1 MRLVS
6 LGLHNFRNIPH
17 ATFSIGERL
26 TVFLGDNA
34 QGKTNCLE
42 SVYFLVHGTGFRET
56 KEEELVLFGD
66 KPSAY
71 VEGVFIDDSGK
82 ISCKV
87 GLVKSEAGYSKSF
100 FINKTKKQL
109 RQYKQEPRG
118 VVLFAPE
125 HIEMLTGSPDKRR
138 SYFNKLISQFDFQY
152 KKSLDAY
159 ERAVRRRNKILENFE
174 DVIKLRAELSFW
186 NELCIQN
193 ATYVTNSRQKYCNFL
208 NSNPTIEN
216 KQFRIEYLKNEFN
229 QEQLN
234 KYEELELKTR
244 RTMCGPQKDDF
255 QIYLT
260 QKKDA
265 KDKPDVAQTSLPAG
279 RALTG
284 ENVQKFGSRS
294 EQRLA
299 LMWLKLAEIRYFQV
313 VSKFDPI
320 LLLDDVFS
328 EFDSANKELILD
340 LVRQYQTIA
349 STTDLEIVQLAK
361 KHKIPSEVIRL

>member
-17 ATFSIGERL
+17 AAFSIGERL

-42 SVYFLVHGTGFRET
+42 SVFFLVHGTGFRET

-71 VEGVFIDDSGK
+71 VEGVFLDDSGK

-87 GLVKSEAGYSKSF
+87 GLVKSETGYTKSF
-100 FINKTKKQL
+100 YINKTKKQL

-138 SYFNKLISQFDFQY
+138 SYFNKLISQFDYQY
-152 KKSLDAY
+152 KKNLDAY

-193 ATYVTNSRQKYCNFL
+193 ATYVTNVRQKYCDFL
-208 NSNPTIEN
+208 NSHPTIEN
-216 KQFRIEYLKNEFN
+216 KRFRIEYLKNEFN

-255 QIYLT
+255 QIFLA
-260 QKKDA
+260 QKKDT
-265 KDKPDVAQTSLPAG
+265 KDKPDVTK
-279 RALTG
+279 ALTG

-299 LMWLKLAEIRYFQV
+299 LMWLKLAEIRYFQE

-328 EFDSANKELILD
+328 EFDSTNKELILD

>member
-6 LGLHNFRNIPH
+6 LGLHNFRNIKD
-17 ATFSIGERL
+17 ASFTIGERL
-26 TVFLGDNA
+26 TVFIGDNA
-34 QGKTNCLE
+34 KGKTNCLE
-42 SVYFLVHGTGFRET
+42 AVYFLVHGTGFREA
-56 KEEELVLFGD
+56 KEEELVFFGD

-71 VEGVFIDDSGK
+71 VEGVFTDESGK

-87 GLVKSEAGYSKSF
+87 GMVRSETGYAKSF

-138 SYFNKLISQFDFQY
+138 SYFNKLISQFDYQY
-152 KKSLDAY
+152 KKSLDDY

-174 DVIKLRAELSFW
+174 DVIKLRAELTFW

-193 ATYVTNSRQKYCNFL
+193 AKYVTSVRQKYCDFL
-208 NSNPTIEN
+208 NSHPLIES
-216 KQFRIEYLKNEFN
+216 KKFCIEYLKNEFN
-229 QEQLN
+229 QSQLDR
-234 KYEELELKTR
+234 YEELELKTR

-255 QIYLT
+255 QIFLS
-260 QKKDA
+260 QKKDTT
-265 KDKPDVAQTSLPAG
+265 DK
-279 RALTG
+279 
-284 ENVQKFGSRS
+284 NIQKFGSRS

-299 LMWLKLAEIRYFQV
+299 LMWLKIAEIRYYQE

-328 EFDSANKELILD
+328 EFDSTNKEMILD
-340 LVRQYQTIA
+340 LVKQYQTIA

-361 KHKIPSEVIRL
+361 KHKIPSEVIKL